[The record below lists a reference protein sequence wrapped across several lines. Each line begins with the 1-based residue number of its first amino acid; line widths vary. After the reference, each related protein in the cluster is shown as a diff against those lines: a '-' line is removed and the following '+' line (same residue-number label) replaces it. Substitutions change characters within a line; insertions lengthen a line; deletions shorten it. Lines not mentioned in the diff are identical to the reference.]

1 MPAARPTYGPD
12 VSTEPN
18 ILVVDDVALVRMV
31 LAEMLR
37 GAGFHVIEVSDG
49 EEAIRVIESFPVRV
63 VVSDVHM
70 PGASLDGLALARW
83 IHEHRPSLKVILASG
98 VVSALEPG
106 DAALHEGP
114 LLQKPF
120 RLEELERRV
129 RLALG
134 KATGSP

>member
-1 MPAARPTYGPD
+1 MAAVGPTYGFD
-12 VSTEPN
+12 VSTEPVV
-18 ILVVDDVALVRMV
+18 LVVEDVALVRMV

-37 GAGFHVIEVSDG
+37 GAGFVVIEASDG
-49 EEAIRVIESFPVRV
+49 EEAVRIIESFPIRL

-83 IHEHRPSLKVILASG
+83 VHEHRPDLKVILASG
-98 VVSALEPG
+98 FVSTLDPA
-106 DAALHEGP
+106 DAAFHEGP

-129 RLALG
+129 RLALAG
-134 KATGSP
+134 ATASQ